1 MRLYKLVFTM
11 ALLQVGLVAHA
22 AYNDAPTISTSG
34 SSTYST
40 IASTINGWKNAWNP
54 PVNASSTNS
63 AYTNRSAIIDQ
74 VEATILAA
82 GKAVITDDEYDVLAD
97 ALCYWLS
104 QVSREGLPT
113 NHNPAGV
120 YNNSRGGWYINSIDI
135 GTEGAFFGYATSG
148 GADHT
153 SSQCVWE
160 LRNTN
165 VLISAAGPMLG
176 PNTRL
181 VLFTNQSSS
190 RIYRSTTSGHT
201 PGNVMFSTN
210 GANSK
215 LIIMGRKNHKIS
227 IDGGQSWSDPSSYTQ
242 VKDRTTTTAKGQE
255 VVVNSGALL
264 AAYTT
269 FEKNATVYNKGIY
282 HYLTK
287 GSNNAVVDNEV
298 KDYNGGAISMHGT
311 LKACAFYNSSIK
323 NNHLGLG
330 NADGSTA
337 DFGGGLAITGVSGA
351 SAMTG
356 GIWLNKCTIM
366 GNCCQYGHGGGIASY
381 SDGGDGSTD
390 DRLVFRDTDFKYNC
404 QSSPDEKHGGG
415 LWHRDTN
422 RKCQIYNSNFIGNY
436 AHGLTAGG
444 GGISNEGHLELE
456 GCTFDGNMADNSFG
470 GALYARPYTGDY
482 VLSVSVKGCTFQNN
496 TCTRTSDMAS
506 ENCELD
512 RGSGGAIMVALVTV
526 HDCTANLVIDGTSS
540 FTGNHADRNGGA
552 IAMTVSSTFQ
562 DDLDLASPTATIDAN
577 LELKKVTISGNSCG
591 RTGASWT
598 PAGSRYGYGGA
609 IYLSYFNLKVTGS
622 NADVQAYNNS
632 AQEYGGTVGIYKG
645 NVTMSSGTFG
655 IANNPN
661 TAPYGG
667 GFYVNRGTVNF
678 NGGIIASN
686 TASQSGGGVYVQ
698 NGNFNMKG
706 GTIGGSATADGNS
719 ATAGHG
725 GGVYVATGGI
735 CTINGGTIGYNKATN
750 GNGGGFYV
758 DPGAS
763 GTTTINSN
771 DANTSISN
779 NTAKNGGGAF
789 INTGTLNVAATNS
802 RTTQVLSN
810 TATIN
815 GGGMYANG
823 KVSLTGV
830 NLNGNTAQGS
840 GDANGGG
847 GIYVTGSNN
856 NTISGGTVNGNH
868 ATNGNGG
875 GVYVTSGA
883 SNTLSIT
890 GTTQIDSND
899 AKKGGGVYV
908 AQGKLSVTGTNA
920 SNKAHIESNTAD
932 VDGGGVYVAAG
943 SVTASNASVNSNTA
957 DSGNGGG
964 IYAVGAVTL
973 TGGSVSSN
981 LATSGKGGGIYAKA
995 GSYTITVQT
1004 SAEVN
1009 GNEALK
1015 GGGIYAESGSV
1026 QVTSSTLS
1034 GNIADV
1040 DGGGVY
1046 AEGGAVTMT
1055 SATLS
1060 SNQADSG
1067 DGGGIYGGGGNITV
1081 NGGSLATNQA
1091 DSGNGGGVYATSGTI
1106 TFNSSSKAIPTF
1118 TGNTAQNGGV
1128 LFMEGGTCNINAGTL
1143 GGSHANRNK
1152 AAENGGA
1159 IYADNGTVNFAT
1171 GEISYNTAGLAGGG
1185 LYVATD
1191 GTLNMT
1197 GNVTLD
1203 YNHVPS
1209 GKHGGGVYLAGVLQI
1224 GASTARTISAQY
1236 NFADGTVDTD
1246 PASVTITPDNR
1257 NNVYLPT
1264 PVASSSA
1271 PHKDVIT
1278 VVKNGLTT
1286 STRVGFS
1293 VPSNFVPVI
1302 YCDETSPYTYLRS
1315 FLTPIGSGGMKET
1328 VFDDAS
1334 KYVTVHYPDNSF
1346 YNPQHIYLSG
1356 GTWVDHVTAQPS
1368 TGFAVSGDD
1377 VTISSNEGLAY
1388 LIRYVNGNNADNIA
1402 HTGVNVTLAADVDM
1416 GDYAWVP
1423 MASAGASAY
1432 SNDAVFNGTF
1442 NGNGYTISN
1451 VICQYLGTQTGTNL
1465 GLFGTVGNNANLEN
1479 VQLKDAK
1486 INTTNLNDG
1495 STIYLG
1501 AIAGQTTGTIRYCI
1515 ADAELS
1521 TLNSGTIM
1529 GGLVGQQNG
1538 GAIHSSAAIPEMT
1551 GYTMG
1556 GLVGQLLGGNL
1567 YNSFANPKFTYT
1579 ATTSDYFVGGLVA
1592 ENHGTIANC
1601 YVRLERTQ
1609 NLGNAKFGMLAG
1621 SNTYI
1626 NNNTSANGD
1635 ISYCY
1640 GPDGTSGQF
1649 NHSYTYL
1656 YNNVTTG
1663 LSDCDLYKKVDAPY
1677 LYNRPNNNLVGSTGK
1692 TLTEKLNTWVGTNTE
1707 YAPWKRTTAGG
1718 YATSAHGGNIN
1729 DDYPIHKMRNSC
1741 CAASPNGLFIHY
1753 KASLNRMI
1761 SDYNELGAGTIWLYA
1776 NPKTAANGDEYINVD
1791 NSDNVKLYIDEN
1803 INLLQDD
1810 DNILK
1815 AFTCQTLGDYTDPSR
1830 GERWH
1835 YCSSSL
1841 EESYIGFNYGTTGE
1855 VQFNWNPNP
1864 CNVSFSDNNDAA
1876 VFPGDLT
1883 SGDITSVDLYAFYEP
1898 EYHWINLKR
1907 NSNSHWHLNAETVKI
1922 EYNGNGTGGNGNE
1935 TYLVP
1940 GKGYLMSIDK
1950 EQLLQ
1955 NWGTLN
1961 NGTVTLHDVTYTE
1974 LNAWAGLLGY
1984 NVLGNPYQSYLDFN
1998 AFISDENNAALF
2010 ASKGAK
2016 EITYATYDPQFN
2028 AYVQYKAGSSV
2039 GSRSADGLIH
2049 SHQGFLIKRG
2059 GGNASADAVFTNDM
2073 RNTTGTSPFRSEQ
2086 PAFPLINLML
2096 TDESGNGDIAVLEL
2110 ERESNE
2116 GVEKLRVGDCDAHIS
2131 LALQQDEFAILF
2143 RDKVENYQ
2151 PLHLTADKA
2160 GVYMLTWET
2169 ANAVF
2174 ESLTLVDNITGIQ
2187 TDMLASDSYTFEA
2200 NPNQYATRFK
2210 IVIGDYKDIE
2220 EYGED
2225 TSSTGTGTFAFMMGD
2240 ELIVNGE
2247 GRLEMVDMTGRVVL
2261 NRDASHAFTISTTGM
2276 ASGVYMLRLTD
2287 GTETKVQK
2295 MVIE

>member
-1 MRLYKLVFTM
+1 
-11 ALLQVGLVAHA
+11 
-22 AYNDAPTISTSG
+22 
-34 SSTYST
+34 
-40 IASTINGWKNAWNP
+40 
-54 PVNASSTNS
+54 
-63 AYTNRSAIIDQ
+63 
-74 VEATILAA
+74 
-82 GKAVITDDEYDVLAD
+82 
-97 ALCYWLS
+97 
-104 QVSREGLPT
+104 
-113 NHNPAGV
+113 
-120 YNNSRGGWYINSIDI
+120 
-135 GTEGAFFGYATSG
+135 
-148 GADHT
+148 
-153 SSQCVWE
+153 
-160 LRNTN
+160 
-165 VLISAAGPMLG
+165 
-176 PNTRL
+176 
-181 VLFTNQSSS
+181 
-190 RIYRSTTSGHT
+190 
-201 PGNVMFSTN
+201 MFSTN

-356 GIWLNKCTIM
+356 GIWFNKCTIM

-390 DRLVFRDTDFKYNC
+390 DKLVFRDTDFKYNC

-506 ENCELD
+506 ANCELD

-735 CTINGGTIGYNKATN
+735 CTINGGTIGYNKAAN

-758 DPGAS
+758 DPGTS

-875 GVYVTSGA
+875 GVYVTSGT

-920 SNKAHIESNTAD
+920 SNKAHIESNTAA

-943 SVTASNASVNSNTA
+943 SVTASNASIDSNEAT
-957 DSGNGGG
+957 SGNGGG

-973 TGGSVSSN
+973 TGGSVNGNQASSGNGGGIYAKAGSNTITVQTSAEVNSNEAQNGAGIFAESGTVQITSSQVSSNTADTNGGGIYAQAGSVLANSATINGNTAEGGNGGGIYALSQVTVTGGTVSNN

-995 GSYTITVQT
+995 GSNTITVQT
-1004 SAEVN
+1004 SAAVN
-1009 GNEALK
+1009 GNEAQK

-1060 SNQADSG
+1060 SNQADIG

-1118 TGNTAQNGGV
+1118 TGNSAQNGGV

-1246 PASVTITPDNR
+1246 PASVTITPTNR

-1388 LIRYVNGNNADNIA
+1388 LIRYVNGNNADNVA
-1402 HTGVNVTLAADVDM
+1402 HTDINVTLEADVDM

-1423 MASAGASAY
+1423 MASTGASAY
-1432 SNDAVFNGTF
+1432 SGDVVFTGTF
-1442 NGNGYTISN
+1442 NGNGHTVSN
-1451 VICQYLGTQTGTNL
+1451 LICQYLGTQTGNRL
-1465 GLFGTVGNNANLEN
+1465 GLFGTLGSSATVEGL
-1479 VQLKDAK
+1479 QLKGAK
-1486 INTTNLNDG
+1486 VNTANMSSG
-1495 STIYLG
+1495 SAYLG
-1501 AIAGQTTGTIRYCI
+1501 AIAGQTGGTIRYCSV
-1515 ADAELS
+1515 DAELS
-1521 TLNSGTIM
+1521 TLYSGTVM
-1529 GGLVGQQNG
+1529 GGLVGLQSG
-1538 GAIHSSAAIPEMT
+1538 GTIHSSSTTPEME

-1556 GLVGQLLGGNL
+1556 GLVGQLTGGNL
-1567 YNSFANPKFTYT
+1567 YNSFASTGFTSRT
-1579 ATTSDYFVGGLVA
+1579 GNTSYMGGLVA
-1592 ENHGTIANC
+1592 ENAGHVENC
-1601 YVRLERTQ
+1601 YSIVRGT
-1609 NLGNAKFGMLAG
+1609 APTTTYFGYLAG
-1621 SNTYI
+1621 
-1626 NNNTSANGD
+1626 NNTSASDKGLYYCYASDATYVSTTSSATQGNKVGLGTYGATSVPVLYRHRDTQVTATNDYVPTAASADKQLLLVLNRWVDTVNAHQSAVDYSRWVRPMQTNDSKKSINGD
-1635 ISYCY
+1635 Y
-1640 GPDGTSGQF
+1640 PLLRLPAMNAVAATSGSAALDYGDINTLIDNYRSATENILF
-1649 NHSYTYL
+1649 YGAKEGMDSNDGSGAALFIDENAVLTPSGSDAIVATVG
-1656 YNNVTTG
+1656 VTLDNSAG
-1663 LSDCDLYKKVDAPY
+1663 IAGANPSFGGSDAIDWHFFSSVLTDAPIG
-1677 LYNRPNNNLVGSTGK
+1677 L
-1692 TLTEKLNTWVGTNTE
+1692 E
-1707 YAPWKRTTAGG
+1707 YGDENEYGLGVYPSWQ
-1718 YATSAHGGNIN
+1718 AT
-1729 DDYPIHKMRNSC
+1729 
-1741 CAASPNGLFIHY
+1741 F
-1753 KASLNRMI
+1753 
-1761 SDYNELGAGTIWLYA
+1761 
-1776 NPKTAANGDEYINVD
+1776 TAANGYFPTNLDSYYDE
-1791 NSDNVKLYIDEN
+1791 
-1803 INLLQDD
+1803 
-1810 DNILK
+1810 
-1815 AFTCQTLGDYTDPSR
+1815 
-1830 GERWH
+1830 W
-1835 YCSSSL
+1835 
-1841 EESYIGFNYGTTGE
+1841 
-1855 VQFNWNPNP
+1855 
-1864 CNVSFSDNNDAA
+1864 
-1876 VFPGDLT
+1876 
-1883 SGDITSVDLYAFYEP
+1883 DLYGYCEP
-1898 EYHWINLKR
+1898 EYHWINYKR
-1907 NSNSHWHLNAETVKI
+1907 NSASHWHEDWPGIHIYPYSNDTEF
-1922 EYNGNGTGGNGNE
+1922 
-1935 TYLVP
+1935 VP
-1940 GKGYLMSIDK
+1940 GRGYMVALKDEGYL
-1950 EQLLQ
+1950 QAY
-1955 NWGTLN
+1955 GTLN
-1961 NGTVTLHDVTYTE
+1961 TNSGTGSDFITVPVTYTPSISWTTRE
-1974 LNAWAGLLGY
+1974 GHNL
-1984 NVLGNPYQSYLDFN
+1984 LGNPYQSYLDFWEF
-1998 AFISDENNAALF
+1998 ARDDENKTLWGEGRTPFYIIIDEDKKDYVLYTVGQSPNPQQASRFLHPHQGFMIDVDQDGSARFSNAMRTT
-2010 ASKGAK
+2010 S
-2016 EITYATYDPQFN
+2016 TT
-2028 AYVQYKAGSSV
+2028 VTSSGSSV
-2039 GSRSADGLIH
+2039 TWPGDFRGGEDSPCYPLVNLMVTDDNGNRDIVTVELGRPDKGGAVKEDAMRMGKGSLWCRYEDEDYALVFTQPGLESASIRFACDEDAQFTMTWSTHNGAFSYLHLIDNMTGNDIDCLQKTEYTFTAKTTDYVSRFRLVFDYTGVEENEGDGPSAESETFAYYADGEIH
-2049 SHQGFLIKRG
+2049 LAEPCQG
-2059 GGNASADAVFTNDM
+2059 ASLQIIDMQGRVIVSGDAARPVSTNGM
-2073 RNTTGTSPFRSEQ
+2073 
-2086 PAFPLINLML
+2086 A
-2096 TDESGNGDIAVLEL
+2096 
-2110 ERESNE
+2110 
-2116 GVEKLRVGDCDAHIS
+2116 
-2131 LALQQDEFAILF
+2131 
-2143 RDKVENYQ
+2143 
-2151 PLHLTADKA
+2151 A
-2160 GVYMLTWET
+2160 GVY
-2169 ANAVF
+2169 V
-2174 ESLTLVDNITGIQ
+2174 
-2187 TDMLASDSYTFEA
+2187 
-2200 NPNQYATRFK
+2200 
-2210 IVIGDYKDIE
+2210 
-2220 EYGED
+2220 
-2225 TSSTGTGTFAFMMGD
+2225 
-2240 ELIVNGE
+2240 
-2247 GRLEMVDMTGRVVL
+2247 
-2261 NRDASHAFTISTTGM
+2261 
-2276 ASGVYMLRLTD
+2276 LRLTSD
-2287 GTETKVQK
+2287 NGTRTQK
-2295 MVIE
+2295 IILN